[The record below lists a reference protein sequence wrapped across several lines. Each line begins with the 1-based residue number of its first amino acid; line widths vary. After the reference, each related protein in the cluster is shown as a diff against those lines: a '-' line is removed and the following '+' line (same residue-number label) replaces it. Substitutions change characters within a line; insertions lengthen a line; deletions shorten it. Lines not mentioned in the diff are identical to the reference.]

1 MNYKYFL
8 KLAIL
13 FIIFSNVFPNISK
26 AETLNLTLKSAI
38 QIAIESSPNA
48 YIINEIKKQREESY
62 QSFRASLYPQLSLDL
77 NAPGAIREINQ
88 ITQNDGTQK
97 FLQQSQLFSS
107 GGLNLSQSIPYLGT
121 NINVFSG
128 ITSLDII
135 EPTAS
140 QIWRTTPFQFS
151 IDQPIFSFNTLY
163 WDKEIQELRS
173 KNIGK
178 QYIEEFEELAIK
190 ITNSFFDLYV
200 AKMNLD
206 NAMRNV
212 SANDSLFTIS
222 QGRYS
227 VGKIAENDLL
237 QSELA
242 LLNAKNNVETF
253 KIEYEN
259 TKIKL
264 RIILDLDR
272 NIEIELNE
280 PTNVYEGDVDFEL
293 AYSKMIE
300 NNSNVLGFL
309 ITEKE
314 AEKELD
320 RARKNNGFNANISM
334 SYGSNQSSQQ
344 LSTAYQDL
352 LGRERFNVGVRIP
365 IMDWGRRS
373 SNYESAMANL
383 KQTQIQNELDK
394 QNLEQEVKYTALRLN
409 QLKDKVK
416 LSDNSVNIAEKRLD
430 LAKKR
435 FLIGKIDLNDFFIAQ
450 NEKNNAFSNYI
461 GSLRDYWNNYY
472 RLRRLTL
479 YDFENNANIQY

>member
-1 MNYKYFL
+1 M
-8 KLAIL
+8 
-13 FIIFSNVFPNISK
+13 
-26 AETLNLTLKSAI
+26 
-38 QIAIESSPNA
+38 
-48 YIINEIKKQREESY
+48 
-62 QSFRASLYPQLSLDL
+62 

-128 ITSLDII
+128 ITRLDII

-140 QIWRTTPFQFS
+140 QIWRTTPFHFS
-151 IDQPIFSFNTLY
+151 IAQPIFSFNTLY

-293 AYSKMIE
+293 AYSKMIIAIDCCAHI
-300 NNSNVLGFL
+300 G
-309 ITEKE
+309 ITKL
-314 AEKELD
+314 EL
-320 RARKNNGFNANISM
+320 
-334 SYGSNQSSQQ
+334 
-344 LSTAYQDL
+344 
-352 LGRERFNVGVRIP
+352 EP
-365 IMDWGRRS
+365 
-373 SNYESAMANL
+373 
-383 KQTQIQNELDK
+383 TQFGL
-394 QNLEQEVKYTALRLN
+394 
-409 QLKDKVK
+409 
-416 LSDNSVNIAEKRLD
+416 IAESQGVVGLPGMP
-430 LAKKR
+430 
-435 FLIGKIDLNDFFIAQ
+435 I
-450 NEKNNAFSNYI
+450 
-461 GSLRDYWNNYY
+461 
-472 RLRRLTL
+472 
-479 YDFENNANIQY
+479 

>member
-1 MNYKYFL
+1 MKFISL
-8 KLAIL
+8 IITLI
-13 FIIFSNVFPNISK
+13 FIIIFNSK
-26 AETLNLTLKSAI
+26 LHSDTLNLTLKSAI
-38 QIAIESSPNA
+38 QIAIESSPNSF
-48 YIINEIKKQREESY
+48 IINEVKKQREESY
-62 QSFRASLYPQLSLDL
+62 KSFKASLYPQLSLDL

-88 ITQNDGTQK
+88 ITQNDGTQR

-107 GGLNLSQSIPYLGT
+107 GGLNISQSIPSLGT
-121 NINVFSG
+121 NISLFSG
-128 ITSLDII
+128 ITRLDII
-135 EPTAS
+135 EPTKS
-140 QIWRTTPFQFS
+140 QIWRTTPYQFS
-151 IDQPIFSFNTLY
+151 IDQPIFNFNSLY
-163 WDKEIQELRS
+163 WERELQKLRS
-173 KNIGK
+173 KNIDK

-300 NNSNVLGFL
+300 NNSNVLDFL

-314 AEKELD
+314 AERELD
-320 RARKNNGFNANISM
+320 RARKSNGFNANISM
-334 SYGSNQSSQQ
+334 SYGSNQSSPQIDA
-344 LSTAYQDL
+344 AYQNL
-352 LGRERFNVGVRIP
+352 LDRERFNVGVRIP
-365 IMDWGRRS
+365 ILDWGRRS
-373 SNYESAMANL
+373 SNYESALANL
-383 KQTQIQNELDK
+383 KQTQIQIELDK
-394 QNLEQEVKYTALRLN
+394 QNMEQEVKYTALRLN
-409 QLKDKVK
+409 QLKDQVK
-416 LSDNSVNIAEKRLD
+416 LSENSVSIAEKRLD

-435 FLIGKIDLNDFFIAQ
+435 FLIGKIDLNDFFVAQ

-479 YDFENNANIQY
+479 FDFERNENIQY